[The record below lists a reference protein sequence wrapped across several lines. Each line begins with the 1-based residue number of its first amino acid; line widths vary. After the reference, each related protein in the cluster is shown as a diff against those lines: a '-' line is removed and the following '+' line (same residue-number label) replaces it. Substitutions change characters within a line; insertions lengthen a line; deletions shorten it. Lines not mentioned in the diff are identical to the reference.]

1 MFVAYRVVYLEWLA
15 DYVNLSN
22 SVAMLKHKVKKSFL
36 TLLREAGQESM
47 YTMGKLPPS
56 SLHFNHGTIIQTG
69 I

>member
-1 MFVAYRVVYLEWLA
+1 MLHLGLFIWNGWP

-22 SVAMLKHKVKKSFL
+22 NVTMLKHKVKKSFL
-36 TLLREAGQESM
+36 TLLREVDQESM

-56 SLHFNHGTIIQTG
+56 SPHFNHGTIIQTG

>member
-1 MFVAYRVVYLEWLA
+1 MFVAFRVVYLEWLA

-22 SVAMLKHKVKKSFL
+22 SVTMLKHKVKKSFL

-47 YTMGKLPPS
+47 YTMGKSPPS
-56 SLHFNHGTIIQTG
+56 SLYFNHGTIIQTS